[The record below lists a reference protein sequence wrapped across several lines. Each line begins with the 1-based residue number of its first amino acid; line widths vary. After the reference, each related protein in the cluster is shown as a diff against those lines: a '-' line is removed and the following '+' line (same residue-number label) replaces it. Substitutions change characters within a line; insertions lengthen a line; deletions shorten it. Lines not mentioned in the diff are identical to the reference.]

1 MECNQEVCSSWLQRR
16 PDTFICQGRS
26 HKWCRAS
33 LTDESIWSKAQ
44 PRGISRSL
52 PRRKTGLASN
62 TKKSYIKSK
71 SHCLIFYQSIVGG
84 LYTIISE
91 GKFTQ
96 SSRIL
101 CFHLWIIL
109 CYNVLSDFGD
119 RRCRCGRCKA
129 DIHRMS
135 CTFVFP
141 ISEFVR
147 ATGRR
152 RKVWKSG
159 HHSF

>member
-1 MECNQEVCSSWLQRR
+1 MHIYGDYRQCTWNVIKRFVPLDYKEDQILSSVK
-16 PDTFICQGRS
+16 DEATSG
-26 HKWCRAS
+26 AG
-33 LTDESIWSKAQ
+33 TDESIWSKAQ

-96 SSRIL
+96 S
-101 CFHLWIIL
+101 
-109 CYNVLSDFGD
+109 YNRKKID
-119 RRCRCGRCKA
+119 CGTACLL
-129 DIHRMS
+129 
-135 CTFVFP
+135 
-141 ISEFVR
+141 
-147 ATGRR
+147 
-152 RKVWKSG
+152 
-159 HHSF
+159 

>member
-1 MECNQEVCSSWLQRR
+1 MHIYGDYRQCTWNVIKRFVPLDYKE
-16 PDTFICQGRS
+16 D
-26 HKWCRAS
+26 
-33 LTDESIWSKAQ
+33 Q

-96 SSRIL
+96 S
-101 CFHLWIIL
+101 IIPKSVDIPMPR
-109 CYNVLSDFGD
+109 CYDFFEHQK
-119 RRCRCGRCKA
+119 RR
-129 DIHRMS
+129 
-135 CTFVFP
+135 
-141 ISEFVR
+141 
-147 ATGRR
+147 
-152 RKVWKSG
+152 
-159 HHSF
+159 